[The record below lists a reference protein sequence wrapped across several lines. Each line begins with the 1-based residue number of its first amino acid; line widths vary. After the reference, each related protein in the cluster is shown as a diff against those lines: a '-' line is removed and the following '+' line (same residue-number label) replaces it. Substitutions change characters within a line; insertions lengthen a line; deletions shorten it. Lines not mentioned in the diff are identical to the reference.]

1 MSVGRI
7 ACVHVR
13 RPGWFAVAAL
23 LVGLSP
29 TTVAAQQ
36 KAASVAL
43 PPDQIA
49 TTPAIARPSTFAVGS
64 TDDDPVVAARRF
76 QQQLADRIR
85 PLEERFRDDAR
96 LQGAGALVALG
107 AVALGAVRGQ
117 GTLTFI
123 GAQALRLGLEQRMT
137 ATRRRAGVSI
147 EPSIG
152 YRRVSVTVSRTFH

>member
-1 MSVGRI
+1 PDAAHRPAAARSLHRRTLHDSPATRRPPDDGRRVGRRVQTEARGNRPRAVSAMSVGRI

-64 TDDDPVVAARRF
+64 TDDDPVV
-76 QQQLADRIR
+76 
-85 PLEERFRDDAR
+85 
-96 LQGAGALVALG
+96 
-107 AVALGAVRGQ
+107 
-117 GTLTFI
+117 
-123 GAQALRLGLEQRMT
+123 
-137 ATRRRAGVSI
+137 
-147 EPSIG
+147 
-152 YRRVSVTVSRTFH
+152 